1 MWGKDHMQRNLLF
14 AEIFTERQQ
23 RYSRCIQQI
32 HRPLLI
38 PPQWRLI
45 HLFRIRNC
53 KDPRV
58 GERETDSIE
67 LLYMPHDE
75 YQQLPQFMIYFF
87 PYLMAYVMPV
97 LSASL
102 KAPAEVELVY
112 FCLSQSA

>member
-1 MWGKDHMQRNLLF
+1 MGKGSYAKESAVCRNIYRTPAALFQVYTADSPALL
-14 AEIFTERQQ
+14 
-23 RYSRCIQQI
+23 
-32 HRPLLI
+32 
-38 PPQWRLI
+38 PPQWHLI

-75 YQQLPQFMIYFF
+75 YQQLPPFMIYFF
-87 PYLMAYVMPV
+87 IYLMAYVMPV

-102 KAPAEVELVY
+102 KAPSEGKLVY